1 MKKSELIEAVHD
13 KAGEGLSRKTTAE
26 VIDATFKK
34 IQDSIV
40 GDDRFFMPG
49 FGTFAKKHREART
62 GLNPRT
68 KQPLEIPSSNTVG
81 FKVAAGLK
89 NNL

>member
-13 KAGEGLSRKTTAE
+13 ASGEGLSRKVTAE

-34 IQDSIV
+34 ITESIV
-40 GDDRFFMPG
+40 SDDRFFMPG
-49 FGTFAKKHREART
+49 FGTFTKKHRAART

-68 KQPLEIPSSNTVG
+68 KQPLEIPASNTVG

-89 NNL
+89 STL